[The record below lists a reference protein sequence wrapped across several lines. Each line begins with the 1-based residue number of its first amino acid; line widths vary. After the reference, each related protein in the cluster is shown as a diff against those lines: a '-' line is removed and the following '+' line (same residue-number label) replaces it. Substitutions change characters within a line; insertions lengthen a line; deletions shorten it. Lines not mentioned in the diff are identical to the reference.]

1 MAKWQKIIVSGSDAE
16 LNSLKVGISQSITTS
31 PSTTFLSGSFSGSF
45 QGDGSGLTNIPASGI
60 QGLNLS
66 QIATGSVTASVDIN
80 GDIFKITSG
89 SNTLFKLKDNGG
101 LECGSNV
108 TASGDFSHAEGE
120 ATQAIGNSSHA
131 EGTSTITYGNYSHAE
146 GETTIAIGISSHAE
160 GLNTVSSGS
169 YSHAEG
175 TSTQAIG
182 ESSHA
187 EGNATIASGSFSHAE
202 GENSQAIGY
211 ASHAEGANNQALG
224 NYSHAEGDKTKSFGN
239 FSHTEGYNSITGHKE
254 IINQTPVN
262 NTITISGDLTSLYTP
277 GSKVFVT
284 GMGELS
290 SIITSSNFNGTSTII
305 TIENLQNIPYVTI
318 IYLYK
323 DGSGLYSHAEGH
335 STFASGSNSH
345 AEGQSTQAIG
355 NGSHAEGNSTQAI
368 GNFSHAEGVDTQAI
382 GISSHAEGEVTKAV
396 GQSSHAEG
404 VITIASSSYSHAEG
418 IGTITNE
425 NTPGQHAEGKYN
437 INTQDALLVIGNG
450 IDNANR
456 SNLAEFYTSSV
467 IFNSAITASSFS
479 GSFYGDGT
487 GLTGISA
494 TTASNITPAITS
506 GNVNNNVL
514 TANGDGT
521 VTGESNLTFDGSKLT
536 ITGDA
541 QVNNL
546 TVTKDLIVIGTASF
560 QETTNVTV
568 ADRFVLLAS
577 GSNSSG
583 SGGIVVQQN
592 TQGIGE
598 AIGYNSPTNRWGLT
612 SSFDAT
618 QPSFTPSS
626 MIVTAEYGNS
636 MPANPTYGGSGNGFG
651 NIFVSSSG
659 DIFIYA

>member
-89 SNTLFKLKDNGG
+89 SNTLFKLKGNGG

-108 TASGDFSHAEGE
+108 TASGDFSHAEGIN
-120 ATQAIGNSSHA
+120 TQAI
-131 EGTSTITYGNYSHAE
+131 GNYSHAE
-146 GETTIAIGISSHAE
+146 GSDAQAVGYASHAE
-160 GLNTVSSGS
+160 GYN
-169 YSHAEG
+169 
-175 TSTQAIG
+175 
-182 ESSHA
+182 
-187 EGNATIASGSFSHAE
+187 TIASGSFSHAN
-202 GENSQAIGY
+202 GVGAQAIGDGSHSEGVNTQ
-211 ASHAEGANNQALG
+211 AIGNNSHAEGADTQAIGNNSHAEGENTRAIGDGSHSEGINNQAIG
-224 NYSHAEGDKTKSFGN
+224 NYSHAEGRD
-239 FSHTEGYNSITGHKE
+239 SI
-254 IINQTPVN
+254 
-262 NTITISGDLTSLYTP
+262 S
-277 GSKVFVT
+277 
-284 GMGELS
+284 
-290 SIITSSNFNGTSTII
+290 
-305 TIENLQNIPYVTI
+305 
-318 IYLYK
+318 
-323 DGSGLYSHAEGH
+323 
-335 STFASGSNSH
+335 SGSF
-345 AEGQSTQAIG
+345 
-355 NGSHAEGNSTQAI
+355 SHAEGNDTRAI
-368 GNFSHAEGVDTQAI
+368 GEYTHAEGYSTQAI
-382 GISSHAEGEVTKAV
+382 GISSHAEGWQTLTS
-396 GQSSHAEG
+396 G
-404 VITIASSSYSHAEG
+404 SYSHAEG

-425 NTPGQHAEGKYN
+425 NTEGQHAEGKYN
-437 INTQDALLVIGNG
+437 INTPDALLVIGNG
-450 IDNANR
+450 VDDANR

-506 GNVNNNVL
+506 GNVNNNIL